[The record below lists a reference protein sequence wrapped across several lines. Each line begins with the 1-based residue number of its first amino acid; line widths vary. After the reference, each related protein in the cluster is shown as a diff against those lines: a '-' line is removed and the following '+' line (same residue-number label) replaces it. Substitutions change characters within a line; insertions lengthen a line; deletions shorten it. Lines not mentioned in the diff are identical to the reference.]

1 MMRRD
6 YIIRMIEEF
15 ARALAGVRALKNG
28 AKWPE
33 AAGSLDAEFQRLVG
47 DGPDRV
53 AKMSETELLGRIVQ
67 GEATQA
73 VRDKTLIVTTLLR
86 EAGDIAT
93 AQDRIE
99 DGRACYLKGLNLLL
113 ETLARGDVFE
123 CPEFVPKVEEFLA
136 ALQGAPLPLE
146 TLGRLMEHYERAGDF
161 GKAEDMLFAMLA
173 AEPGNRAIVEFG
185 ISFYERLAGHSDSV
199 LTGGNLSRPELAAG
213 LAELRQA
220 AQGFKTLLA

>member
-15 ARALAGVRALKNG
+15 ARALARIGALKRG
-28 AKWPE
+28 ERWQE
-33 AAGSLDAEFQRLVG
+33 AAGSVDAEFQRLVG
-47 DGPDRV
+47 TGPEGV

-67 GEATQA
+67 GEATQS

-99 DGRACYLKGLNLLL
+99 EGCACYLKGLHLLL

-136 ALQGAPLPLE
+136 ALQDTPLPLE
-146 TLGRLMEHYERAGDF
+146 TQGRLMEHYERAGDF
-161 GKAEDMLFAMLA
+161 GKAEDTLFAMLA
-173 AEPGNRAIVEFG
+173 MEPGNRAIVEFG
-185 ISFYERLAGHSDSV
+185 ISFYERLANHSDAV
-199 LTGGNLSRPELAAG
+199 LKEGNLPR
-213 LAELRQA
+213 AELDSGWAEMRKA
-220 AQGFKTLLA
+220 ESGFKTLLA

>member
-15 ARALAGVRALKNG
+15 ARALARIGALKKG
-28 AKWPE
+28 ERWQE
-33 AAGSLDAEFQRLVG
+33 AAGSVDAEFQRLVG
-47 DGPDRV
+47 TGPEGV

-67 GEATQA
+67 GEATQS

-99 DGRACYLKGLNLLL
+99 EGCACYLKGLHLLL

-136 ALQGAPLPLE
+136 ALQDTPLPLE
-146 TLGRLMEHYERAGDF
+146 TQGRLMEHYERAGDF
-161 GKAEDMLFAMLA
+161 GKAEDTLFAMLA
-173 AEPGNRAIVEFG
+173 MEPGNRAIVEFG
-185 ISFYERLAGHSDSV
+185 LSFYDRLASHSNAI
-199 LTGGNLSRPELAAG
+199 LKEGNLPR
-213 LAELRQA
+213 AELESGRA
-220 AQGFKTLLA
+220 EMRKAESGFKTLLA

>member
-15 ARALAGVRALKNG
+15 ARALARIRSLK
-28 AKWPE
+28 KDEQWPE
-33 AAGSLDAEFQRLVG
+33 ASGSLDAQFQSLVG
-47 DGPDRV
+47 FGPERV

-73 VRDKTLIVTTLLR
+73 VREKTLIITTLLR

-93 AQDRIE
+93 AQDRIA
-99 DGRACYLKGLNLLL
+99 DGRACYLKGLHLLL

-136 ALQGAPLPLE
+136 ALQDAPLPLE
-146 TLGRLMEHYERAGDF
+146 TQGRLMEHYERAGDF

-173 AEPGNRAIVEFG
+173 AEPGNRTIVEFG
-185 ISFYERLAGHSDSV
+185 ISFYERLAAHSDSV
-199 LTGGNLSRPELAAG
+199 LKNGNLPRAELEAG
-213 LAELRQA
+213 LAELRKA
-220 AQGFKTLLA
+220 EQGFNTLLA